1 MPRGDSIAVSCA
13 RRIKVLTVSREH
25 WNLFLRGQAR
35 ILNLPAD
42 GHIVAAIPLGDQ
54 IGFRVHSARY
64 DHVPEGQQLPVTVA
78 VVERL

>member
-1 MPRGDSIAVSCA
+1 MSKSDFALIC
-13 RRIKVLTVSREH
+13 RRRVRVLTVSREH

-42 GHIVAAIPLGDQ
+42 GDIVAAVPLGDQ

-64 DHVPEGQQLPVTVA
+64 DQVPEGQQLPVSVA